1 MMNSKIQKAEN
12 GKNAGSAKKSVQ
24 VAVFENPEFGT
35 VRTTIDE
42 KGEPWF
48 CAKDL
53 CDALGYKKASE
64 AVRQHVRYSD
74 TVKRGVTRTV
84 KNRYGVCEGKLK
96 IVQMIFVNESGFYAL
111 VLGSKLASAVKFKD
125 WVTSVVLPQI
135 RKTGGYIPVHEG
147 ESEEETIRN
156 AEEIL
161 RATLKKKEEL
171 LEQQKKLLRESRIQL
186 AESRTQLEKSKVLL
200 EQKTKLIGEQDEEIR
215 RLNGVVD
222 EQVVNIARKGENI
235 IHLEHQVDGLMPK
248 AIYSDNVLDS
258 VSCFTTTQ
266 VAKELG
272 ITAQE
277 LNRSLCSLHVQYYQS
292 GQYMLYAE
300 YAHMGLAKS
309 RTKYRAFMAPAG
321 DGTKR
326 EVGRV
331 VTSTYLVWTEK
342 GKRYFSKVLT
352 DGPIS
357 RINFCTI
364 PERLIGEDIPIYGNY
379 DDEFRAQLRP
389 YIENLCK
396 ASGLVDCPEAFS
408 LAMKLKDENAEFS
421 RLSQNRIYEN
431 FTFRG
436 NVIGYL
442 KACVLYVANGF
453 RWEPE
458 IEEFIRWSEQYDLY
472 CKMRFFEDGIKTA
485 STSAEKST
493 SHGPSNLLQQLPDE
507 FMYQQ
512 AVEVRQK
519 NGLSADGTKNMLYAW
534 AHRGYIERR
543 KAGNQGGASGGTSGG
558 TPDGSYSSYSS
569 DCFIKLKFRKDG
581 GIES

>member
-1 MMNSKIQKAEN
+1 MMNSKIQKAED
-12 GKNAGSAKKSVQ
+12 GKNAGSAKKSVQTGKKVADKKEANKKQAAQ

-42 KGEPWF
+42 KGDPWF

-53 CDALGYKKASE
+53 CDVLGYKRA
-64 AVRQHVRYSD
+64 YD
-74 TVKRGVTRTV
+74 TVKQRVRSSDTIKYSVTRTV
-84 KNRYGVCEGKLK
+84 KNRYGECSGRGLV
-96 IVQMIFVNESGFYAL
+96 VQMIFVNESGFYAL

-171 LEQQKKLLRESRIQL
+171 LEQQKKLLE
-186 AESRTQLEKSKVLL
+186 
-200 EQKTKLIGEQDEEIR
+200 EQKARLDGQKAWIADQDARLIQQKALLHQQEVQMGLDKKLIGEQNVEIR

-277 LNRSLCSLHVQYYQS
+277 LNRSLCALHIQYYQS

-309 RTKYRAFMAPAG
+309 RTRYNAFLDP
-321 DGTKR
+321 KCN
-326 EVGRV
+326 GRKEKMGKA
-331 VTSTYLVWTEK
+331 VTHTYLVWTEK
-342 GKRYFSKVLT
+342 GRK
-352 DGPIS
+352 
-357 RINFCTI
+357 
-364 PERLIGEDIPIYGNY
+364 
-379 DDEFRAQLRP
+379 
-389 YIENLCK
+389 
-396 ASGLVDCPEAFS
+396 
-408 LAMKLKDENAEFS
+408 
-421 RLSQNRIYEN
+421 
-431 FTFRG
+431 
-436 NVIGYL
+436 
-442 KACVLYVANGF
+442 
-453 RWEPE
+453 
-458 IEEFIRWSEQYDLY
+458 FIHDL
-472 CKMRFFEDGIKTA
+472 
-485 STSAEKST
+485 
-493 SHGPSNLLQQLPDE
+493 
-507 FMYQQ
+507 
-512 AVEVRQK
+512 
-519 NGLSADGTKNMLYAW
+519 
-534 AHRGYIERR
+534 AHRFWELAELYEVKNLG
-543 KAGNQGGASGGTSGG
+543 
-558 TPDGSYSSYSS
+558 
-569 DCFIKLKFRKDG
+569 
-581 GIES
+581 

>member
-1 MMNSKIQKAEN
+1 MMNSKIQKAED

-24 VAVFENPEFGT
+24 TGKKVADKKDAKKKQAAQVAVFENPEFGM

-53 CDALGYKKASE
+53 CDVLGYKRA
-64 AVRQHVRYSD
+64 YD
-74 TVKRGVTRTV
+74 TVKQRVRPSDTIKYSITRTV
-84 KNRYGVCEGKLK
+84 KNRYGECSGKGLV
-96 IVQMIFVNESGFYAL
+96 VQMIFVNESGFYAL
-111 VLGSKLASAVKFKD
+111 VLGSKLTSAVKFKD

-135 RKTGGYIPVHEG
+135 RKTGGYIPVKEG
-147 ESEEETIRN
+147 ESEEKTIRN

-171 LEQQKKLLRESRIQL
+171 LEQQRKLLEESRIQL

-277 LNRSLCSLHVQYYQS
+277 LNRSLCALHIQYYQS

-309 RTKYRAFMAPAG
+309 RTRYNAFLDPNC
-321 DGTKR
+321 DGRK
-326 EVGRV
+326 EKMGKA
-331 VTSTYLVWTEK
+331 VTHTYLVWTEK
-342 GKRYFSKVLT
+342 GRKF
-352 DGPIS
+352 IH
-357 RINFCTI
+357 
-364 PERLIGEDIPIYGNY
+364 
-379 DDEFRAQLRP
+379 
-389 YIENLCK
+389 NL
-396 ASGLVDCPEAFS
+396 
-408 LAMKLKDENAEFS
+408 
-421 RLSQNRIYEN
+421 
-431 FTFRG
+431 
-436 NVIGYL
+436 
-442 KACVLYVANGF
+442 
-453 RWEPE
+453 
-458 IEEFIRWSEQYDLY
+458 
-472 CKMRFFEDGIKTA
+472 
-485 STSAEKST
+485 
-493 SHGPSNLLQQLPDE
+493 
-507 FMYQQ
+507 
-512 AVEVRQK
+512 
-519 NGLSADGTKNMLYAW
+519 
-534 AHRGYIERR
+534 AHRFWELAELYEVKNLG
-543 KAGNQGGASGGTSGG
+543 
-558 TPDGSYSSYSS
+558 
-569 DCFIKLKFRKDG
+569 
-581 GIES
+581 